1 MDGGT
6 STQFLA
12 LWAFGI
18 LSVAVA
24 QPGTPSP
31 TIHYTYPP
39 TPTAEWAS
47 EAPTGA
53 ATITHNP
60 DWTQAQLISVIIGSL
75 VGLLAVVLAVY
86 CAYARGCWDEPKMGK
101 KAELPSASSPLLR
114 PAPV

>member
-1 MDGGT
+1 MVGG
-6 STQFLA
+6 SSMLWLLWSLA
-12 LWAFGI
+12 LLA
-18 LSVAVA
+18 VTVA

-31 TIHYTYPP
+31 TIHFTYPP
-39 TPTAEWAS
+39 TPTADWAS

-60 DWTQAQLISVIIGSL
+60 DWTEAQLISVILGSL

-86 CAYARGCWDEPKMGK
+86 CAYARGCWDEPKLGNK
-101 KAELPSASSPLLR
+101 KAEMPSASSPLLR